1 MSGWG
6 KELASIWTNNVPP
19 SRPSVEELCVYTQ
32 LLRQVQK
39 NLSNTAR
46 LLVLGSTPEFRD
58 WGYEENL
65 VITVVDK
72 SKDYYKYVSREIRH
86 KNLKETVSFQ
96 RWEEMQFTEQF
107 DLIIGDLSIGNTNP
121 SEFEQFLINISKAL
135 SSNGLFVGKSF
146 FWTEEIPVLT
156 PVEIIREYASF
167 WHIHPYSF
175 INHQLGLY
183 CLDKENSSIDFGKM
197 YLEMKNLYDGHVI
210 DQELFSY
217 FTNVGWNTEMKFTF
231 FAPRQDE
238 FINSVNKNLSF
249 IEFIHTKDIYSS
261 LFPIFV
267 IKRK

>member
-6 KELASIWTNNVPP
+6 RELASIWTNNVPP

-39 NLSNTAR
+39 NLSNTAK

-65 VITVVDK
+65 AITVVDK
-72 SKDYYKYVSREIRH
+72 SKGYYKRVSREIRH
-86 KNLKETVSFQ
+86 KNLKEIVSIQ
-96 RWEEMQFTEQF
+96 RWEKMQFPEQF
-107 DLIIGDLSIGNTNP
+107 DLIIGDLSIGNINP
-121 SEFEQFLINISKAL
+121 LELEQFLVNISKAL
-135 SSNGLFVGKSF
+135 SPNGLFVGKSF
-146 FWTEEIPVLT
+146 FWTDSSPVLT
-156 PVEIIREYASF
+156 PVEIVKSYAF
-167 WHIHPYSF
+167 FRHLHPYSY

-183 CLDKENSSIDFGKM
+183 CLDKKNSSIDFRKM
-197 YLEMKNLYDGHVI
+197 YLEMKELYDDHVI
-210 DQELFSY
+210 DEELFSY

-231 FAPRQDE
+231 YAPRQDE
-238 FINSVNKNLSF
+238 FIRSVNKYLSF
-249 IEFIHTKDIYSS
+249 IKFIHTKDIYSS